1 MYIPQSF
8 NFEGRE
14 GKVSFMKRYS
24 FATIIT
30 PVNEIPVAT
39 HLPFVVTDTGDRLV
53 LSSHFSAANK
63 QAQQI
68 ALNTSLVIFNG
79 PHAYISPKHYDK
91 ELSVPTWD
99 YIAVHAYGKARTI
112 EDTASKLALLEQ
124 MIGSYEQEYMKQ
136 WKNLPDHFKFNML
149 KGIIAFE
156 IEVTILQGQKKL
168 SQNKTVAERQRIIKH
183 LEENTG
189 SVEHELAQYI
199 RELEDTHSFTN
210 TNTVTA

>member
-1 MYIPQSF
+1 MFTPHSF
-8 NFEGRE
+8 RFEGRE

-39 HLPFVVTDTGDRLV
+39 HLPFVVNDTGDKLT

-68 ALNTSLVIFNG
+68 AGNTSLVIFNG

-99 YIAVHAYGKARTI
+99 YIAVHAYGKARII
-112 EDTASKLALLEQ
+112 EDTASKLDLLEQ
-124 MIGSYEQEYMKQ
+124 MIGSFEQDYMKAMGKPSRSIQ
-136 WKNLPDHFKFNML
+136 
-149 KGIIAFE
+149 I
-156 IEVTILQGQKKL
+156 QY
-168 SQNKTVAERQRIIKH
+168 AERDHCI
-183 LEENTG
+183 
-189 SVEHELAQYI
+189 
-199 RELEDTHSFTN
+199 
-210 TNTVTA
+210 